1 MKVHGTLDMAESFS
15 SEMNVVTRGNELR
28 SGPEA
33 GAERV
38 VAEFEI
44 RHRQYLDA
52 SGKLVADPPAFA
64 RDRDTMVSLYR
75 AMTLSRIF
83 DAKAIALQRTGQ
95 LGTYPS
101 SAGQEAACIGY
112 ASAMTDTDVMMTTY
126 REQPAQIWR
135 GVTLTELLQFWGG
148 DEAGSNFSGPRE
160 DFPVAVLIASHAT
173 HAVGVATAFQIRKEP
188 RVAVCALGDGATSK
202 GDFYESVNVAGV
214 WRLPVV
220 FMVINNYWA
229 ISMPRE
235 KQTAAQTL
243 AQKAIAGGI
252 PGIQVDGNDIIA
264 VREVMNEAMERARSG
279 GGPTVVEALTY
290 RMGDHTTADD
300 ASRYRREE
308 LVSAAWKLDPVARA
322 RSYLVAQQWWTKE
335 DEEQLI
341 AQCRAQ
347 VDAAVTEYL
356 KLPPPSPT
364 SMFDN
369 LFEKLP
375 HSLEWQRKKYEGSR

>member
-1 MKVHGTLDMAESFS
+1 
-15 SEMNVVTRGNELR
+15 
-28 SGPEA
+28 
-33 GAERV
+33 
-38 VAEFEI
+38 
-44 RHRQYLDA
+44 
-52 SGKLVADPPAFA
+52 
-64 RDRDTMVSLYR
+64 
-75 AMTLSRIF
+75 
-83 DAKAIALQRTGQ
+83 
-95 LGTYPS
+95 
-101 SAGQEAACIGY
+101 
-112 ASAMTDTDVMMTTY
+112 
-126 REQPAQIWR
+126 
-135 GVTLTELLQFWGG
+135 
-148 DEAGSNFSGPRE
+148 
-160 DFPVAVLIASHAT
+160 
-173 HAVGVATAFQIRKEP
+173 
-188 RVAVCALGDGATSK
+188 VAVCALGDGATSK

-264 VREVMNEAMERARSG
+264 VREVAGEAIERARSG
-279 GGPTVVEALTY
+279 GGATVIEALTY

-322 RSYLVAQQWWTKE
+322 RAYLVAQQWWTKE

>member
-1 MKVHGTLDMAESFS
+1 MTAMSRG
-15 SEMNVVTRGNELR
+15 SELHSTK
-28 SGPEA
+28 PEA
-33 GAERV
+33 GSGRV

-52 SGKLVADPPAFA
+52 TGKLVADPPAFA
-64 RDRDTMVSLYR
+64 NDRDTMVGLYR

-101 SAGQEAACIGY
+101 SAGQEAACVGY
-112 ASAMTDTDVMMTTY
+112 ASAMSERDVMLTTY

-160 DFPVAVLIASHAT
+160 DFPVAVLIASQAT

-214 WRLPVV
+214 WGLPIV
-220 FMVINNYWA
+220 FMVINNHW
-229 ISMPRE
+229 
-235 KQTAAQTL
+235 
-243 AQKAIAGGI
+243 AIAGGI

-264 VREVMNEAMERARSG
+264 VREIVGEAVERARSG

-322 RSYLVAQQWWTKE
+322 RAYLVAQHWWTKE

-341 AQCRAQ
+341 AQCRSQ

-356 KLPPPSPT
+356 ALPPPVPT
-364 SMFDN
+364 AMFDH

-375 HSLEWQRKKYEGSR
+375 HTLEWQRKKFEGSR